1 VANEYGSFG
10 IERYQV
16 SLGAQRRSEQ
26 PPGRDMDRSLH
37 LFSAEVAPTNRRHLA
52 SLYFSGNPSIET
64 LGIVFYPYS
73 PEHDVLQIHVSLHND
88 DFAYYYEVAQTEKP
102 CISYTSIQ
110 RTSIPTQ
117 TRCLSYELML
127 VPPPNH
133 SEKVYLTCHHDGF
146 ESLSSLEL
154 PEPEAQFP
162 RRPYSLHLV
171 ANPFALIKNVG

>member
-1 VANEYGSFG
+1 MLKETTELFYKACCSRVFRVDSSLYSELGRSADVANEYGSFG
-10 IERYQV
+10 IERCQV

-88 DFAYYYEVAQTEKP
+88 DFAYYYEVAQTEKLLYFLYVY
-102 CISYTSIQ
+102 STD
-110 RTSIPTQ
+110 
-117 TRCLSYELML
+117 
-127 VPPPNH
+127 VDPNTNAMP
-133 SEKVYLTCHHDGF
+133 L
-146 ESLSSLEL
+146 LR
-154 PEPEAQFP
+154 A
-162 RRPYSLHLV
+162 
-171 ANPFALIKNVG
+171 NVGSSTEPLGEGLPDVSP